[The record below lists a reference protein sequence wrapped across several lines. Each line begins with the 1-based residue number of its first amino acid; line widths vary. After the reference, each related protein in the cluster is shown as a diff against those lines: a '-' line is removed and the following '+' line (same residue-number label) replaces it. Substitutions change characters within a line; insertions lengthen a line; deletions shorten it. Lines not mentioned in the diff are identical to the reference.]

1 MRARSRWAGRIEY
14 NRVGRWTA
22 DTRAQGRHREDAQV
36 SCPCGCKF
44 RTKMRPD
51 GQRADVIWS
60 CVRALGRRSTP
71 FVVVQVSIEHTLQGL
86 YDNLRLAGGWGE

>member
-1 MRARSRWAGRIEY
+1 
-14 NRVGRWTA
+14 
-22 DTRAQGRHREDAQV
+22 
-36 SCPCGCKF
+36 
-44 RTKMRPD
+44 MRPD

-86 YDNLRLAGGWGE
+86 YDNLRLARGWEEYIQ